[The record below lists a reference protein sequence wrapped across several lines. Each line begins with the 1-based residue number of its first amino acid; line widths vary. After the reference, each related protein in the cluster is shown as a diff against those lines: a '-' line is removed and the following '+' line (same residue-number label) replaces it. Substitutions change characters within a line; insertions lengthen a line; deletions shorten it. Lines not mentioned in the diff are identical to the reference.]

1 MVLSADFESKC
12 REMVMQLA
20 TETAEKMIQLFREE
34 VERFQTDERRHSLV
48 IAANSDQVIDPA
60 VSMASPQ
67 EDEEENETENQPI
80 DLSLS
85 TCQLVSSNISN
96 DSTFVPQ
103 SESLFLSL
111 QNNSATEQSPATE
124 LESSCNIDTNSNVNV
139 SDLQTTSNDSSAHQN
154 NEPPEPAAE
163 PAASLPIE
171 SANQPTETAA
181 EINDNAGNSGPVSVI
196 QSSNE
201 TNAACS
207 LATSVKVEL
216 NEASVEV
223 PLPNTAFDEHST
235 TFTSH
240 ETGFSCKSENEYFY
254 DEDDLLYLEDNAP
267 DEEAETEGVN
277 ENGES
282 LMTTGES
289 SEMNSLNASNSET
302 VDTTANDDLQN
313 NTSISAVSNNNE
325 VAVTPNLESIADQTP
340 IVSCEPPVVRSPVKR
355 KHSLNENSEL
365 TLDNSEP
372 KAKRKL
378 TLATPLESSVNAPK
392 NSDQIENQSII
403 PLNNAISEQS
413 LNLQNNFSKSTFAKT
428 HQQITSPVSSSN
440 TTPSQKRCYSKNQTF
455 TSTSHHTGKVSNS
468 SKHSFSS
475 SKISASEPKST
486 TNSSKQGKS
495 DSKSSKSSNSPKTN
509 THSKEKASS
518 STTKRTSSRKSS
530 GELSSSSSDNDRHR
544 NTTFDLN
551 KIKMIKVLE
560 LRCKKS
566 LCFKVFPK
574 EKDLVSHMRD
584 VHNQKLFNC
593 LVADC
598 EAILRNK

>member
-1 MVLSADFESKC
+1 MMVLSADFESKC

-282 LMTTGES
+282 LMTTEES

-313 NTSISAVSNNNE
+313 NTSISA
-325 VAVTPNLESIADQTP
+325 LYDHQ
-340 IVSCEPPVVRSPVKR
+340 
-355 KHSLNENSEL
+355 LN
-365 TLDNSEP
+365 
-372 KAKRKL
+372 
-378 TLATPLESSVNAPK
+378 VN
-392 NSDQIENQSII
+392 I
-403 PLNNAISEQS
+403 
-413 LNLQNNFSKSTFAKT
+413 
-428 HQQITSPVSSSN
+428 
-440 TTPSQKRCYSKNQTF
+440 R
-455 TSTSHHTGKVSNS
+455 
-468 SKHSFSS
+468 
-475 SKISASEPKST
+475 
-486 TNSSKQGKS
+486 
-495 DSKSSKSSNSPKTN
+495 
-509 THSKEKASS
+509 
-518 STTKRTSSRKSS
+518 
-530 GELSSSSSDNDRHR
+530 
-544 NTTFDLN
+544 
-551 KIKMIKVLE
+551 
-560 LRCKKS
+560 
-566 LCFKVFPK
+566 
-574 EKDLVSHMRD
+574 
-584 VHNQKLFNC
+584 
-593 LVADC
+593 
-598 EAILRNK
+598 